1 MRKVLLFF
9 LFITILSTRQSV
21 AEQDA
26 FIVLSQDIIPY
37 HKASEGV
44 KDKLPGFHFQE
55 YTLENENSSGEKLL
69 KVLTETPPKVMIAVG
84 PEAAYLL
91 KRSTPPC
98 PRVFTMI
105 LNPETIFGN
114 TLTFS
119 GVSMNYP
126 PAILLSQLKRVFPD
140 RRKVG
145 IFYSP
150 ELNSSLVEKFEK
162 ESETLGLKIRPFSI
176 TSSSE
181 IRSILKS
188 PTFDP
193 EVILFIPDRVVIKEK
208 VVTYIIEECLFRK
221 TPAVGFNT
229 WFAKNGAAMACYL
242 DYEEIGWQT
251 AELALKL
258 LENKNLQPW
267 IEAPKNLKI
276 ILNLK
281 VARKFKITISEK
293 IRTEADEIIE

>member
-9 LFITILSTRQSV
+9 LFITILTTRQSV

-26 FIVLSQDIIPY
+26 FIILSQGIIPY
-37 HKASEGV
+37 HRASEGV
-44 KDKLPGFHFQE
+44 KDKLPGFHFEE
-55 YTLENENSSGEKLL
+55 YTMENENSEGQ
-69 KVLTETPPKVMIAVG
+69 KVLKILGETSPNVIIAVG
-84 PEAAYLL
+84 PEAAYLVKKL
-91 KRSTPPC
+91 TIPS

-105 LNPETIFGN
+105 LNPETLFGN
-114 TLTFS
+114 TLPFP

-126 PAILLSQLKRVFPD
+126 PATLLSQLKRVFPD

-150 ELNSSLVEKFEK
+150 ELNSSLVGKLEK
-162 ESETLGLKIRPFSI
+162 ESEPLGLKIRPFPI

-181 IRSILKS
+181 IRSILQS
-188 PTFDP
+188 PDFDP

-229 WFAKNGAAMACYL
+229 WFAKNGAAMAFYL

-281 VARKFKITISEK
+281 VARKFKITVSED